1 MQFCDL
7 GKVRERGVEAE
18 LDRLISGG
26 FLTKET
32 RDLVNLPE
40 LELFRASSLADEML
54 GASWLR
60 RELRFNMILPA
71 SRFTEDPELKKN
83 LKDQTVLVQGIMD
96 CVFLSK
102 TGELVLLDYKTDRL
116 RGGINAGEAE
126 VAAFVGRHRDQLG
139 YYALAVE
146 KMFGRKPDRVLLYP
160 LCLGR
165 PIRVSLPDAEGEAE
179 L

>member
-1 MQFCDL
+1 
-7 GKVRERGVEAE
+7 
-18 LDRLISGG
+18 
-26 FLTKET
+26 
-32 RDLVNLPE
+32 
-40 LELFRASSLADEML
+40 
-54 GASWLR
+54 
-60 RELRFNMILPA
+60 MILPA
-71 SRFTEDPELKKN
+71 SRFTEDSELKKN

-116 RGGINAGEAE
+116 CGGINAGEAE

-165 PIRVSLPDAEGEAE
+165 PIRVSLSDADGKAE